1 MTISDETM
9 VEVRSLT
16 DLPVT
21 LFQKDK
27 NLRITFQKNQVRKM
41 KAGDI
46 RELNFEPGIHVLF
59 TEYLSVG
66 DPELA
71 AEIGVS
77 DQVLEYEYQ
86 WTVKDVQNLLTDG
99 LLEELEDVLNC
110 APQGIVDTIVDQA
123 VEMRLND
130 VAKRDL
136 IKQYT
141 GQDITKKLEVKDR
154 TESAANGDAPKTTSS
169 QEGGRKIQKTTE
181 RKIGKTAA
189 EKAAEAEAKARAAK
203 GETK

>member
-77 DQVLEYEYQ
+77 EQVLEYEYQ
-86 WTVKDVQNLLTDG
+86 WTINDVKNLLTEG
-99 LLEELEDVLNC
+99 SLEELEDVLNC

-154 TESAANGDAPKTTSS
+154 TESAANGDTPKTTSS
-169 QEGGRKIQKTTE
+169 QGGRRIQKTTE

-203 GETK
+203 GEDK

>member
-77 DQVLEYEYQ
+77 EQVLEYEYQ
-86 WTVKDVQNLLTDG
+86 WTIDDVKNLLTERS
-99 LLEELEDVLNC
+99 LEELEDVLNC

-169 QEGGRKIQKTTE
+169 QGGRRIQKTTE

-203 GETK
+203 GEDK